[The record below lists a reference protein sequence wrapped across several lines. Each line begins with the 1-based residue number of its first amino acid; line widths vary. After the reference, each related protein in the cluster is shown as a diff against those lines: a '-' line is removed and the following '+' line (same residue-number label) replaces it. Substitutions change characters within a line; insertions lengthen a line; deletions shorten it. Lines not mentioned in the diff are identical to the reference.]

1 MTKISGFVFYR
12 GPSMLDGAPI
22 VAILTGLKKRSKN
35 EKTGNGLFQTWIM
48 REDINPLVAVQNGAD
63 YSICGD
69 CKHRGHIIMVKKT
82 AKTPNGQKN
91 VERSCYVRLDTAP
104 NNIWKSYRRGIYPT
118 LPMNAA
124 RALIAGGKVRG
135 GSYGDPATVPYHV
148 WNALQCDMESGT
160 AYTHQWRNFPE
171 LASFC
176 MASVDTATER
186 AQAKL
191 LGFRTFRVRREH
203 EPLEANERAC
213 PASAEKQYRTT
224 CDVCLGCGGRAA
236 REQIDRAII
245 VHGSGKANHF
255 AVAQTS
261 L

>member
-1 MTKISGFVFYR
+1 MTKLSGFVFYR

-22 VAILTGLKKRSKN
+22 VAILTGLGKRSRN
-35 EKTGNGLFQTWIM
+35 DKTGNGLFQTWIL
-48 REDINPLVAVQNGAD
+48 REDMNPLHVVDNGAD

-69 CKHRGHIIMVKKT
+69 CKHRGTVVD
-82 AKTPNGQKN
+82 GKN
-91 VERSCYVRLDTAP
+91 HGRSCYVRLDTAP
-104 NNIWKSYRRGIYPT
+104 NNIWKSYRRGIYPM

-124 RALIAGGKVRG
+124 RALIAGGKIRG
-135 GSYGDPATVPYHV
+135 GSYGDTAAVPFHV

-176 MASVDTATER
+176 MASVDTAEER

-203 EPLEANERAC
+203 EPLESNERAC

-224 CDVCLGCGGRAA
+224 CDVCLGCGGNAA
-236 REQIDRAII
+236 REKIDRAII
-245 VHGSGKANHF
+245 VHGSGKAGHF
-255 AVAQTS
+255 AVAQAS